1 MLDQIT
7 PVVLTFNEAPNIGRV
22 LERLAW
28 AKDVVVVDSLS
39 TDDTLDIVGRF
50 PNVRVFERVF
60 DSHSDQ
66 WRFAIQ
72 DTGIETDW
80 VMRLDAD
87 YILPPETV
95 DEIAALAPDEA
106 TAGYLSRFVYCVHG
120 RRLRA
125 TLYPPRPR
133 LFRRSRA
140 RIYQDGHTDEV
151 ALDGAVRNLAEPILH
166 DDRKPVGHW
175 LASQDR
181 YMALEAGK
189 LADAAMGDLG
199 LPDRL
204 RRRRW
209 VVPLIVLPYCLIG
222 RGLLFDGWA
231 GLHYSFQRAAAELI
245 LALHL
250 IDRDLAE
257 RAGRVGKDDS

>member
-1 MLDQIT
+1 MLDRIT
-7 PVVLTFNEAPNIGRV
+7 PVVLTYNEAPNIGRV

-39 TDDTLDIVGRF
+39 TDDTLAIAGRF
-50 PNVRVFERVF
+50 PNVRIFERPF
-60 DSHSDQ
+60 DSHSAQ
-66 WRFAIQ
+66 WRFAMEE
-72 DTGIETDW
+72 TGIGTDW

-87 YILPPETV
+87 YVLPRETV
-95 DEIAALAPDEA
+95 DEIAALSPDDA
-106 TAGYLSRFVYCVHG
+106 TAGYRSRFVYCIHG
-120 RRLRA
+120 RPLRA

-151 ALDGAVRNLAEPILH
+151 ALDGTVRDLKQPIRH
-166 DDRKPVGHW
+166 DDRKPLRHW

-189 LADAAMGDLG
+189 IADAGPGELG
-199 LPDRL
+199 QADRL
-204 RRRRW
+204 RRRCW
-209 VVPLIVLPYCLIG
+209 IMPLMVLPYCLIW
-222 RGLLFDGWA
+222 RGLLLDGWP
-231 GLHYSFQRAAAELI
+231 GLHYGFQRAAAELI

-250 IDRDLAE
+250 IDRRLAGLT
-257 RAGRVGKDDS
+257 GRDDA

>member
-151 ALDGAVRNLAEPILH
+151 ALDGAVR
-166 DDRKPVGHW
+166 
-175 LASQDR
+175 
-181 YMALEAGK
+181 
-189 LADAAMGDLG
+189 
-199 LPDRL
+199 
-204 RRRRW
+204 
-209 VVPLIVLPYCLIG
+209 
-222 RGLLFDGWA
+222 
-231 GLHYSFQRAAAELI
+231 
-245 LALHL
+245 
-250 IDRDLAE
+250 
-257 RAGRVGKDDS
+257 